1 MILRALDIITIV
13 VPPALPATLT
23 IGTTF
28 AISRLKK
35 LQIFCI
41 APTRVNIGGKI
52 DVFCLTRLVH

>member
-28 AISRLKK
+28 AISRLK
-35 LQIFCI
+35 I
-41 APTRVNIGGKI
+41 TNILY
-52 DVFCLTRLVH
+52 CSH